1 LGRHRVL
8 PICIVNKTKPC
19 NIIQIEEQVN
29 QLKRKDIQVMNYE
42 DLKWIN
48 YSLFSH
54 KDKSFDSH
62 GYLDISVSINTSD
75 DISFSYPK
83 LVFNLD
89 NQGQRRN
96 VRLSY
101 SNVVDLIN
109 SFRIVIKNREKV
121 FSDRQTGGITKRYN
135 SDKDLVIEFDVM
147 TNTGQPVVIFKISHN
162 YSDEGKIIF
171 PFEPDFYTI
180 EKILSKFEDRCDLY
194 GIELPKK
201 YLASLQLQ
209 KLNSV
214 ENLIKIIPTQL
225 APIQPAYI
233 PRKESQDNFQ
243 DNTPDKGAPD
253 VLSSPV
259 PNGTRCSMCGEDQ
272 MLTPSGLTCKN
283 GHGGADPIDEEQNE
297 FEQFTAET
305 VDSVRIPE
313 LESDSI
319 EQTKPL
325 EQTYQSPF
333 ITRVLKNN
341 IYNLQEMI
349 FALTT
354 NNNPLVTIM
363 DTIHNGQTYK
373 LLPGI
378 SEQDLKSVFYLT
390 NVYFKLNFQSHIQN
404 QTIFPPGIPVIKYKG
419 TGADRA
425 TIELSYDLLVIG
437 AYLKLYR
444 NRMEAIDSDPYK
456 NGSLV
461 HFAFRCFLD
470 VATYSYLGDSNIEA
484 VKNCVYSRFKS
495 FREQGF
501 FDFYDKNLAS
511 NRQQP
516 INATEIMEYTD
527 KVFNGV
533 IDQDDVGKR
542 HQMSYDTATT
552 KLPPKND
559 FTPEQITNEII
570 KYEVKVSFGQ
580 RIEDLTSDENIIL
593 LFNTKVPKKIRQT
606 DHRPEPRKIETHVL
620 RYIKL
625 KATEIPERFRNDFI
639 TYTEEM
645 GSNQYDFN
653 NSPFKIEELND
664 TSVKALYI
672 WNNYLEDN
680 IKYTDYVLKV
690 EDCIDKDL
698 IVAKVKET
706 PGNTE
711 EMDWSNTLGN
721 IEL

>member
-1 LGRHRVL
+1 
-8 PICIVNKTKPC
+8 
-19 NIIQIEEQVN
+19 
-29 QLKRKDIQVMNYE
+29 MNYE

-54 KDKSFDSH
+54 KDKSYDSH
-62 GYLDISVSINTSD
+62 GYLDISVSISTSD
-75 DISFSYPK
+75 DVSFSFPK

-89 NQGQRRN
+89 NQGQRRS

-101 SNVVDLIN
+101 SNVIDLIN
-109 SFRIVIKNREKV
+109 SFRIVDKNKQAV
-121 FSDRQTGGITKRYN
+121 FMDKQTGGITKRYN
-135 SDKDLVIEFDVM
+135 KDKDLVLEFDQIPS
-147 TNTGQPVVIFKISHN
+147 TGEAVVLLKISHN

-180 EKILSKFEDRCDLY
+180 AKILSKFEDRCDLY
-194 GIELPKK
+194 GIELPAR

-209 KLNSV
+209 ESRVTN
-214 ENLIKIIPTQL
+214 NLIKIIPTQI
-225 APIQPAYI
+225 APIQPAFI
-233 PRKESQDNFQ
+233 PKKESQNSIQ
-243 DNTPDKGAPD
+243 DNTPDKGAAD
-253 VLSSPV
+253 ILSSPV

-272 MLTPSGLTCKN
+272 MLTPSGLTCPN
-283 GHGGADPIDEEQNE
+283 GHGGADPIDEDQNE
-297 FEQFTAET
+297 FDQFTSEN
-305 VDSVRIPE
+305 VDKVRIPE

-341 IYNLQEMI
+341 IYNLQEML

-354 NNNPLVTIM
+354 NNNPLKTIM

-378 SEQDLKSVFYLT
+378 SEQDLKSVIYMSNT
-390 NVYFKLNFQSHIQN
+390 YFKINFQGHIHNQN
-404 QTIFPPGIPVIKYKG
+404 VFPLSVPILKYDG
-419 TGADRA
+419 SGADRA
-425 TIELSYDLLVIG
+425 TIELSYDLLMIG

-444 NRMEAIDSDPYK
+444 NRIEAIDSDAYK

-470 VATYSYLGDSNIEA
+470 VATYSYLNDTNSEA
-484 VKNCVYSRFKS
+484 IKNTITSRFKS
-495 FREQGF
+495 FRELGF
-501 FDFYDKNLAS
+501 FDFYDKYLENQ
-511 NRQQP
+511 RQQP
-516 INATEIMEYTD
+516 ITVGEIVEYAD
-527 KVFNGV
+527 KVFNV
-533 IDQDDVGKR
+533 IANQENVDKIHFSAYDVG
-542 HQMSYDTATT
+542 SF

-559 FTPEQITNEII
+559 FTLEQITNEII
-570 KYEVKVSFGQ
+570 KYEVKTVFGQ

-606 DHRPEPRKIETHVL
+606 DHRPEPRKVETHVL

-625 KATEIPERFRNDFI
+625 KSTEIPERFRNDFLI
-639 TYTEEM
+639 YIEEM
-645 GSNQYDFN
+645 GNNKYDFI

-664 TSVKALYI
+664 TSVKSLYI
-672 WNNYLEDN
+672 WNDYIEDN
-680 IKYTDYVLKV
+680 IKYTDYVIKV

-698 IVAKVKET
+698 IVAKVKEV
-706 PGNTE
+706 PEKNE
-711 EMDWSNTLGN
+711 EMDWSNQLGN